1 MGKQIALLIFIV
13 FTHGTSALAQDNNL
27 LAKLAYENAET
38 ALTEKNLSEGL
49 TELAKVDQL
58 LGKLTP
64 RSQYLRVQ
72 LWVMAAES
80 NSGYIDSLIHQGK
93 TYINLSKSFDI
104 AEEKQMEVIRLV
116 QKGEKDKAVY
126 EKKAGEELACKTYL
140 QNLDVIAATHDPATI
155 TTLTGFDMS
164 KEMFEQL
171 KKAGRTTNRDVNYG
185 HRHKTPQSL
194 VYIHKGTYYSAPCYF
209 YFNIITTSKPYH
221 IHGLDAAVLD
231 KVYTTTTDGAFQ
243 ELQMGVMPSDI
254 QTCISQVSA
263 ILGFKP
269 DAHIE
274 MDVSNPLTL
283 YPQWFWFFKDYTVS
297 LTKSPGETTLQIV
310 RHYSA
315 TGSMNLYAPFVP
327 CKQIRSN

>member
-13 FTHGTSALAQDNNL
+13 FTHGSSALAQDNNL

-49 TELAKVDQL
+49 TELSKVDQL

-80 NSGYIDSLIHQGK
+80 NPGYLDSLIHQGK

-104 AEEKQMEVIRLV
+104 VEEKQMEVIRLV
-116 QKGEKDKAVY
+116 QKGEKDKEVY
-126 EKKAGEELACKTYL
+126 EKKAREESACKTYL

-155 TTLTGFDMS
+155 NTLTGFDMN
-164 KEMFEQL
+164 KGMFEQL

-185 HRHKTPQSL
+185 DKHKTPQSL
-194 VYIHKGTYYSAPCYF
+194 VYIHKGTYHSAPCYF
-209 YFNIITTSKPYH
+209 YFNIISTSKPYH
-221 IHGLDAAVLD
+221 IKGLDAAVLD
-231 KVYTTTTDGAFQ
+231 KVYTTTRDGAFQ
-243 ELQMGVMPSDI
+243 ELQLGVLASDI
-254 QTCISQVSA
+254 QACISQVSA

-274 MDVSNPLTL
+274 MDASNPLTQS
-283 YPQWFWFFKDYTVS
+283 PEWFWFFQDYTVS
-297 LTKSPGETTLQIV
+297 LSKGTGETSLQIV
-310 RHYSA
+310 RHYPA